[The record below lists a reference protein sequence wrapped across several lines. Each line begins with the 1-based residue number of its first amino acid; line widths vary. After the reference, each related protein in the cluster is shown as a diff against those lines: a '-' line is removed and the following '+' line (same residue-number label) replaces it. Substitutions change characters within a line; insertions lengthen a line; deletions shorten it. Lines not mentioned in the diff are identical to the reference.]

1 MRHTLGMHALSF
13 LWLRICT
20 MNAELASKFSFSFKI
35 ITFIRVKR
43 IPTFGAKTET
53 YEHFVEISRRPWS
66 AMLLKHREVK

>member
-1 MRHTLGMHALSF
+1 
-13 LWLRICT
+13 